1 MRSRYLLCI
10 GMLTCLLA
18 VSAAAQ
24 TAPPDAPLP
33 NAPSVM
39 PSATPPP
46 APPDARQN
54 LQLTPQ
60 EKEAERIKHLA
71 IVNGRPYD
79 QPSNKDQFYDYLRD
93 SYGLPA
99 FGRSTAR
106 ALYGEIRNNST
117 AWGEDFPGY
126 MQRFGSALASNAI
139 SGNVRFGME
148 TVFHE
153 DMRYI
158 PCHGCTVKHKIENAL
173 LAEVTARHDVD
184 GHRFFTITPEL
195 ADFSGPIIANTVWVP
210 NSNPMNGV
218 IATRTVFAVRIG
230 AHLFDEFV
238 LERRHHDKPE
248 D

>member
-1 MRSRYLLCI
+1 MGRRYLLCI
-10 GMLTCLLA
+10 GLLTCLI
-18 VSAAAQ
+18 SAFSAAQ
-24 TAPPDAPLP
+24 TTPPAPLP
-33 NAPSVM
+33 NAP
-39 PSATPPP
+39 APPP
-46 APPDARQN
+46 AAAPQPPRQT
-54 LQLTPQ
+54 LQLTP
-60 EKEAERIKHLA
+60 EEREAERIKHLA
-71 IVNGRPYD
+71 IVNYRPYD
-79 QPSNKDQFYDYLRD
+79 QPSHKDQFIDYLND

-106 ALYGEIRNNST
+106 ALYGEARNNST

-148 TVFHE
+148 TLFSE

-158 PCHGCTVKHKIENAL
+158 PCHGCKFKHKIENAL

-184 GHRFFTITPEL
+184 GHRFFTLTPEIS
-195 ADFSGPIIANTVWVP
+195 DFSGPIIANVVWVP
-210 NSNPMNGV
+210 HGSPMSGV
-218 IATRTVFAVRIG
+218 ISTRTVFAVRIG
-230 AHLFDEFV
+230 AHLFQEFV